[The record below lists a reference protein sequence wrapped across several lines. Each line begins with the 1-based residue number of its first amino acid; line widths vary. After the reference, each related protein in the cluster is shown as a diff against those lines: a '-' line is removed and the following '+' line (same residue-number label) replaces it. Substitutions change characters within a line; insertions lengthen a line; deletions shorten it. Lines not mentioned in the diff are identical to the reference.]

1 MALRTSGVI
10 DTQNIGKEDRRA
22 NATLAGLSG
31 AFDDV
36 RSVRGKPNSY
46 ANFINKSLGDPISS
60 NYLSGQANKI
70 AGQGLVD
77 LGFKETGTAL
87 ADMNLGAAL
96 KGLGDSTL
104 AGLSELSSVG
114 STVGSAIGSGI
125 GAIGPTLGS
134 VGSAASAAGTGLMSS
149 LGNLIALI
157 L

>member
-31 AFDDV
+31 AFDDI
-36 RSVRGKPNSY
+36 RSVRGKPNMY
-46 ANFINKSLGDPISS
+46 ANLANKSLGDPISS
-60 NYLSGQANKI
+60 NYFSGQANRV
-70 AGQGLVD
+70 AGQGLID

-104 AGLSELSSVG
+104 AGLSELGSVG
-114 STVGSAIGSGI
+114 SMINSGI

-134 VGSAASAAGTGLMSS
+134 VGSTASAAGAGLMEG
-149 LGNLIALI
+149 LGKLVALI